1 MGGLV
6 SQNLPRISKMSTNR
20 IKNTTLPSHPEM
32 AEEAPPAGGLRK
44 TRRRLSVV
52 SDNKLIEGVATI
64 ALEAAETADVV
75 ETSARHAVSLMCCPV
90 PMREEYRQPI
100 CLPAPL
106 RRSRAARCTPHMPLH

>member
-1 MGGLV
+1 
-6 SQNLPRISKMSTNR
+6 
-20 IKNTTLPSHPEM
+20 M

-75 ETSARHAVSLMCCPV
+75 ETSARHAVSLMFCPV